1 VLDDLAAFTS
11 TAAILLWGAAQALM
25 WPALLFAVLALAI
38 KQREAIAGARR
49 ACWELRPNLGLHFA
63 DALLVAPAA
72 AAMVVAIQ
80 TFVSSSGLALIQ
92 PSTWAELKPIALLP
106 IVLLA
111 GDFIGYWRHRIEH
124 LSALWPAHA
133 IHHSDTQ
140 VSWLTLSRFHPLNRF
155 TTVGIDTAGLALLG
169 FPDWALAVNFIIR
182 HYYGMFIHADLPWT
196 YGVLGRVLVSP
207 AMHRWH
213 HVLHGTGVG
222 SNFATL
228 FSIFDQAFGTF
239 YVPGRCSQPLGV
251 EGGTGR
257 GLIGQLVYP
266 FTLWAQRLRGNAL
279 QLRDS

>member
-1 VLDDLAAFTS
+1 VLDYLAALTV
-11 TAAILLWGAAQALM
+11 AAAHPLWGAAQALV
-25 WPALLFAVLALAI
+25 WPALFFAVLALAI
-38 KQREAIAGARR
+38 KQREAITGVRR
-49 ACWELRPNLGLHFA
+49 ACLELRSNLGLHFA
-63 DALLVAPAA
+63 DALFVAPAA
-72 AAMVVAIQ
+72 AAIVIAIQ
-80 TFVSSSGLALIQ
+80 AFVSSSGLALVS
-92 PSTWAELKPIALLP
+92 PSTWRELQPIAVLP

-124 LSALWPAHA
+124 LPLLWPAHA

-155 TTVGIDTAGLALLG
+155 TTVGIDTAGLAILG
-169 FPDWALAVNFIIR
+169 FPDWALAVNFLIR

-196 YGVLGRVLVSP
+196 YGVWGRLLVSP

-228 FSIFDQAFGTF
+228 FSVFDRAFGTF
-239 YVPGRCSQPLGV
+239 YVPGVCSKPLGV

-266 FTLWAQRLRGNAL
+266 FMLWALRVRGHAL
-279 QLRDS
+279 QLRDN

>member
-1 VLDDLAAFTS
+1 VLDHLAALAV
-11 TAAILLWGAAQALM
+11 AAALPLWEAAQALV
-25 WPALLFAVLALAI
+25 WPALFFAVLAVAI
-38 KQREAIAGARR
+38 KQREAVTGLRR
-49 ACWELRPNLGLHFA
+49 ACLELRSNLGLHFA
-63 DALLVAPAA
+63 DALFVAPAA
-72 AAMVVAIQ
+72 AAIVVAIQ
-80 TFVSSSGLALIQ
+80 TFVSSSGLALVP
-92 PSTWAELKPIALLP
+92 PSTWGEFNPIALLP

-124 LSALWPAHA
+124 LPILWPAHA

-140 VSWLTLSRFHPLNRF
+140 VSWLTLSRFHPVNRF

-169 FPDWALAVNFIIR
+169 FPDWALAVNVLAR

-196 YGVLGRVLVSP
+196 YGVLGRLFVSP

-213 HVLHGTGVG
+213 HVLQGTGVG

-257 GLIGQLVYP
+257 GVIGQLVYP
-266 FTLWAQRLRGNAL
+266 FTLWAQRVRGNAL